1 MDVEKERDD
10 KIKLVEDAYQQ
21 INLLK
26 EKIESLK

>member
-10 KIKLVEDAYQQ
+10 KIKLVEDAYYQ